1 MNPQLIQDF
10 LRTESLPQ
18 SYGEDAEKWFLPL
31 AQNLIDRCNAC
42 KAPLFV
48 GVNGAQGTGKT
59 TLSKLL
65 SQYCEQ
71 AGLKVVVLSIDD
83 FYLSHAARAKLA
95 DDVHPLLASRGVPGT
110 HDIPLLHGCLDKL
123 LSTDAGEAVPI
134 PRFDK
139 ATDNPVP
146 ASAWTV
152 AQPPV
157 DLVMLEGWFIGVA
170 PEPEDS
176 LTEPVNELETQSD
189 PDGGWRRFVNES
201 LAASYS
207 PLFARM
213 DLLVMLQAPSFEQVY
228 AWRGLQEQKLKQSKQ
243 QAAASEQEMQG
254 IMDREQ
260 LNRFIQ
266 HFERLTRH
274 CLATLPARAD
284 LVFRLDANHR
294 VVDQLDKSDKS

>member
-95 DDVHPLLASRGVPGT
+95 GDVHPLLASRGVPGT
-110 HDIPLLHGCLDKL
+110 HDIPLLHGCLDQL
-123 LSTDAGEAVPI
+123 LSTDEGEAVPI